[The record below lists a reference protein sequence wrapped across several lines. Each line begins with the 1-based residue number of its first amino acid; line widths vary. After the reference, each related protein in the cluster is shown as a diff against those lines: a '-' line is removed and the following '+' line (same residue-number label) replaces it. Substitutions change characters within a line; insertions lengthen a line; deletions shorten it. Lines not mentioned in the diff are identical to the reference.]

1 MRALIAKELREI
13 WWLPVGLLGVLGAV
27 TYILHLQGYWSQGLI
42 FLYMWAGLLLALYLG
57 ADTISADR
65 LQQRQEWHYLWP
77 VSRLQWW
84 MLRFVMNLVITL
96 VVGIA
101 AMYMLVWLAQH
112 HTPVVDLG
120 YTLKTVWPIG
130 SLSFFFVVA
139 FFASGLTR
147 TAAGAFGLSLVL
159 SLVFS
164 VLAAMPLYIYTAMA
178 MRNQPHLPSPYLS
191 YAASG
196 IIIIALITGSLRGFL
211 TTPVL
216 EVGRRARRSL
226 GTAAA
231 IIIPALLVMLMV
243 WAATVL
249 RVEPKPQGI
258 SHSEL
263 SPDGKQVVFSESFG
277 KGLWLINTDGTGLRR
292 LTTEQA
298 DKIIW
303 LKDSRRLVFGS
314 VVMAEVK
321 SPNGRRGRR
330 RSFQSTNDFQWWYLD
345 TGVEKPEA
353 TKLFVVPRV
362 NGTAELLSPQGKYLW
377 LGGEFVDT
385 NTWQRLGKVA
395 VPNYEPW
402 FLTWLPDDSAIFVS
416 ESGADHRRALKRIA
430 VPSAETKPLTIPG
443 LPNLNVNFFSP
454 WGSWM
459 IQDRSYS
466 VPLPKSQY
474 RPVQRTYPV
483 RTPDGKTVKR
493 TYTYMTNTYRQVL
506 VTRFRRIDGTRYFDL
521 PGWGSYNASMSD
533 SERYCFL
540 MRKADRSDEFGMDP
554 RRKVKQ
560 EFAVLDMR
568 TGKIVRSM
576 FLELPDMFRP
586 MEMKWSQD
594 EKRVAFYA
602 EAFGQREASAVYIL
616 GLDGKTTKVAV
627 PEGSSF
633 GMGSEE
639 LLGWT
644 PAGEVIFS
652 QGNRLL
658 AIGSG
663 GQIRTVLQ
671 TRSRFDALEER
682 AKAMEAKKK
691 AGSQP

>member
-1 MRALIAKELREI
+1 MKALIWKELRET
-13 WWLPVGLLGVLGAV
+13 WWVPVGVLGVLGAV

-120 YTLKTVWPIG
+120 FELSTSWPLL
-130 SLSFFFVVA
+130 SLSFFFVIA

-164 VLAAMPLYIYTAMA
+164 VLATVPLYIYTVMA

-191 YAASG
+191 HAASG

-216 EVGRRARRSL
+216 EVGKRARRSL

-243 WAATVL
+243 QAASVL

-263 SPDGKQVVFSESFG
+263 SPDGKRVVFSESFG

-292 LTTEQA
+292 LGKERA
-298 DKIIW
+298 EKIIW

-314 VVMAEVK
+314 VVMVPSA
-321 SPNGRRGRR
+321 PQGRRGRA
-330 RSFQSTNDFQWWYLD
+330 RSYHSTNDFQWWYLD
-345 TGVEKPEA
+345 TGVKKPEA

-362 NGTAELLSPQGKYLW
+362 NTGAELLSPQGRYLW

-385 NTWQRLGKVA
+385 NTWQRMGKVA

-402 FLTWLPDDSAIFVS
+402 FLTWLSDDSAIFVR

-430 VPSAETKPLTIPG
+430 VPSGKMTPLT
-443 LPNLNVNFFSP
+443 LPKVEGQNVNFFNP
-454 WGSWM
+454 WGNWYIS
-459 IQDRSYS
+459 DKSYW
-466 VPLPKSQY
+466 VPLPKSQH
-474 RPVQRTYPV
+474 RKVKRTYSM
-483 RTPDGKTVKR
+483 RTPDGKTVQR
-493 TYTYMTNTYRQVL
+493 TYTTLQNTHRV
-506 VTRFRRIDGTRYFDL
+506 VRIAHFGRIDGSRGFDL
-521 PGWGSYNASMSD
+521 PGWANYGANMPD
-533 SERYCFL
+533 SERYCLL
-540 MRKADRSDEFGMDP
+540 MRNTDRSDEFDMDP

-576 FLELPDMFRP
+576 FLELPDMFGP

-594 EKRVAFYA
+594 EKQVAFYV
-602 EAFGQREASAVYIL
+602 EAFGRDANPVYML
-616 GLDGKTTKVAV
+616 GLDGKTTKVTV
-627 PEGSSF
+627 P
-633 GMGSEE
+633 
-639 LLGWT
+639 
-644 PAGEVIFS
+644 
-652 QGNRLL
+652 
-658 AIGSG
+658 
-663 GQIRTVLQ
+663 
-671 TRSRFDALEER
+671 
-682 AKAMEAKKK
+682 
-691 AGSQP
+691 